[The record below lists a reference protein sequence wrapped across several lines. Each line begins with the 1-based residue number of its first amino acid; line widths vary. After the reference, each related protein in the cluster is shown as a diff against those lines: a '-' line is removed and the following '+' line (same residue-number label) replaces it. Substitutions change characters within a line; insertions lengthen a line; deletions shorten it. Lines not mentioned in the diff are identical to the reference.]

1 MILKSI
7 TFRCSTAQRTR
18 LESAMRQAP
27 TANNRTALIATALEE
42 FLAFAEQEHIAAL
55 DLFELVA
62 RIDSTGSQAAFSQQA
77 QR

>member
-7 TFRCSTAQRTR
+7 TFRCTTAQRTR
-18 LESAMRQAP
+18 LESALRLSQP
-27 TANNRTALIATALEE
+27 GKNRTALIATALEE

-77 QR
+77 